1 MTQLAEQRPAT
12 AAQEAPVTTSAT
24 TATTTTSAAEL
35 EQLRRAKPRGPH
47 RRSPLAQVGVR
58 LALVLVAVVALAPV
72 AFLVSLS
79 VRSTDDV
86 LTGSWLP
93 GSVADLAWGNW
104 TAAFRTIPLAHMLA
118 NSWLVALGSALVT
131 AVVAVP
137 GAYVTARAG
146 RSGAR
151 LGAALLAGYCA
162 PPVVAVLPL
171 FFLLKEVGLTNSVVG
186 LALVNGLANA
196 PVAVW
201 LLDSFVRRVPV
212 ELEEAAW
219 LDGLSVAGGLRRIVL
234 PLVAPGL
241 VAALLVCTFL
251 AYGEFLFAV
260 SFAQTTASQP
270 LTVGLS
276 LFQGDRTVQFG
287 QQAAAALVGV
297 VPVYVLAVAA
307 QRWLVG
313 GLSQGAL
320 K

>member
-1 MTQLAEQRPAT
+1 MSAPAAAPRP
-12 AAQEAPVTTSAT
+12 
-24 TATTTTSAAEL
+24 
-35 EQLRRAKPRGPH
+35 RRTGG
-47 RRSPLAQVGVR
+47 RRDPWSRALVHLV
-58 LALVLVAVVALAPV
+58 LVLVALAALAPLF
-72 AFLVSLS
+72 FLVSVSL
-79 VRSTDDV
+79 RPTADV

-93 GSVADLAWGNW
+93 GEVTWANW
-104 TAAFRTIPLAHMLA
+104 PAVFGTIPLARMLG
-118 NSWLVALGSALVT
+118 NSWLVALGATVVT

-137 GAYVTARAG
+137 GAYLTARAG

-151 LGAALLAGYCA
+151 LQTALLAAYCA

-171 FFLLKEVGLTNSVVG
+171 FFLLKQVGLTNSVLG

-201 LLDSFVRRVPV
+201 LLDGFVRRVPL

-219 LDGLSVAGGLRRIVL
+219 LDGASVVGSLRRVVL
-234 PLVAPGL
+234 PLIAPGL
-241 VAALLVCTFL
+241 VAALLICFFL
-251 AYGEFLFAV
+251 SYGEYLFAV
-260 SFAQTTASQP
+260 SFASTTASQP

-287 QQAAAALVGV
+287 QQAAAALIGV
-297 VPVYVLAVAA
+297 VPVWVAAVLA

-313 GLSQGAL
+313 GLATGAL